1 MENMPD
7 MEQLGKI
14 INAVKTA
21 QMIGDMFQEQ
31 PKENNEAIKSEPVA
45 LEEPKDVNMQT
56 FDREFQ
62 SPAIRSIKAAIPY
75 LDYPYQKNM
84 GIIVKLMEMDR
95 LINHYTV
102 IAAENGKD
110 NSREMLMAV
119 KNELPQ
125 KSRGVADLLMKIM
138 ELKEIA
144 EGMKGVEV

>member
-21 QMIGDMFQEQ
+21 QMIGGLMQGQ
-31 PKENNEAIKSEPVA
+31 ENNTEETRRDEEVYVEAEKSAGV
-45 LEEPKDVNMQT
+45 QS
-56 FDREFQ
+56 FDMEFQ

-75 LDYPYQKNM
+75 LDYRYQRNM

-102 IAAENGKD
+102 IAAENGRD

-119 KNELPQ
+119 KNELPER
-125 KSRGVADLLMKIM
+125 SRGAADLLMKIM

-144 EGMKGVEV
+144 ENMRGVEA

>member
-1 MENMPD
+1 
-7 MEQLGKI
+7 
-14 INAVKTA
+14 
-21 QMIGDMFQEQ
+21 
-31 PKENNEAIKSEPVA
+31 
-45 LEEPKDVNMQT
+45 
-56 FDREFQ
+56 
-62 SPAIRSIKAAIPY
+62 
-75 LDYPYQKNM
+75 M